1 MLDRKHR
8 MLYMLGEAAG
18 VLALL
23 FMLYAIAWIAGAE
36 IIDQIKAL
44 I

>member
-1 MLDRKHR
+1 MIDRKRR

-18 VLALL
+18 VLVLL

-36 IIDQIKAL
+36 IIDQLKAL
-44 I
+44 T